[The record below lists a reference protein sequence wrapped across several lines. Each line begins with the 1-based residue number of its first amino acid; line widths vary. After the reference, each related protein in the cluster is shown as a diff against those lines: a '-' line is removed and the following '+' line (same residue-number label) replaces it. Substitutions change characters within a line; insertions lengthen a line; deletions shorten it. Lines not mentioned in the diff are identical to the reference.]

1 MCSGYFLAF
10 ALISLYS
17 FSLPVCVFFPWSR
30 AVKFQH
36 GPCAGVVL
44 RRSAWSRG
52 APSGI
57 AALCVACVSVIVSVN
72 SSVLVRV
79 FHLKSWAGP
88 LFFRESAELQ
98 SPMEVATPPAQL
110 FHCFSTGSIE
120 EQPTPPSLT
129 LLLVGRAG
137 W

>member
-1 MCSGYFLAF
+1 M
-10 ALISLYS
+10 
-17 FSLPVCVFFPWSR
+17 CVFFSS
-30 AVKFQH
+30 H
-36 GPCAGVVL
+36 GHVL
-44 RRSAWSRG
+44 LFLAWPVLQGDGLAALCLLVTSMWY
-52 APSGI
+52 I
-57 AALCVACVSVIVSVN
+57 TALCVACVSVIVSVN